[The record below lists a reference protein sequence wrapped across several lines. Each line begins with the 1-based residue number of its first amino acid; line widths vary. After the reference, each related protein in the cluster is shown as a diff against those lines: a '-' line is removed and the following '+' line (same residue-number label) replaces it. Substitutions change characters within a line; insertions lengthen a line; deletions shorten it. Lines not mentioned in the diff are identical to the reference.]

1 MSSCTY
7 DIMITHL
14 IKKLKELNGLVD
26 FFLGIFHSLGET
38 VQVDP
43 EGTYFHLIHLE
54 LCRGDVFPL
63 L

>member
-1 MSSCTY
+1 MEIMSSM
-7 DIMITHL
+7 IMITHL
-14 IKKLKELNGLVD
+14 IKELIESNSLVD
-26 FFLGIFHSLGET
+26 FFLGVFHSLGET

-43 EGTYFHLIHLE
+43 ERTYFHLVHLK